1 MTMADIRCLI
11 CNRVNDSSAERCWYC
26 HTTLPKP
33 TGPLTQQER
42 EKLASQKAKSHPPK
56 PETPL
61 EPGQKPSENQ
71 PEEEI
76 PEWLA
81 RIRQLK
87 QEEDLTRKTSQ
98 PDRSDEP
105 VPEWLKNLQETAA
118 EESPI
123 DLEARQDGKTG
134 GEKPALDES
143 LDFLDQLP
151 NEILPEFDDVEGE
164 RKSFGKSPELTTSSP
179 GDEARYAM
187 SQPEGGEESP
197 TRQVLP
203 PMNEEEIV
211 PLNVYENL
219 SDELQGAVQEEPAQE
234 EPIPP
239 DLPKTDFPFP
249 LLIDDLPDW
258 LSTEQPLAEQAV
270 EPKSDEEPNQSIP
283 VEKKLEKGKLPAWL
297 QAIRPPESISPISPV
312 EQPQSPPQEQG
323 VLAGIAGTLQGADL
337 SERILKPK
345 SYTQELHVSPA
356 QQQNVELFKRLLQP
370 EIHQPADAVLQP
382 IAARGNTLLRV
393 LVTLLI
399 LLAVILPF
407 FSTSFSGITPVL
419 YSSEVVDS
427 LNLIQELPID
437 KPVLVAAHFEAGLA
451 GELSWT
457 AQPVLEHLVSRGI
470 PMALTSTN
478 VIGFAILEDQVRQAA
493 GESAGYVLEDKV
505 VDLGYLPGGTIGLTS
520 LVSDPLA
527 ALPFTTDLKPSWKQS
542 LTENVDSFSDF
553 GALILLTDSPEI
565 ARTWVEQIGRA
576 DSPPPMIAVIS
587 AQAAPLLQPYYD
599 SGQINGY
606 ITGLNGAVSY
616 ELLRSAP
623 GQASFTFGSYQV
635 ASLLVAL
642 IIFVGGAASLILSSV
657 SVPKKKGED

>member
-1 MTMADIRCLI
+1 MADIRCLI

-33 TGPLTQQER
+33 TGPLTQRER
-42 EKLASQKAKSHPPK
+42 EKLASQKAKSHPPE

-87 QEEDLTRKTSQ
+87 QEEDLAHKASQ
-98 PDRSDEP
+98 PEGNDEQ
-105 VPEWLKNLQETAA
+105 VPEWLKNLQESAA
-118 EESPI
+118 EESSI
-123 DLEARQDGKTG
+123 DLGDRHDGKLD

-143 LDFLDQLP
+143 LDFIDQLP
-151 NEILPEFDDVEGE
+151 DESPSELDDVEGE
-164 RKSFGKSPELTTSSP
+164 EKSFGKSPELTASSP
-179 GDEARYAM
+179 GEEALNTIP
-187 SQPEGGEESP
+187 QPGGGEEP
-197 TRQVLP
+197 PAHQVLP
-203 PMNEEEIV
+203 PMSEEEIV
-211 PLNVYENL
+211 PLNVYEKR
-219 SDELQGAVQEEPAQE
+219 SEEVQGAVQEEPAQK
-234 EPIPP
+234 EPILP

-258 LSTEQPLAEQAV
+258 LSTEQPLAEEVV
-270 EPKSDEEPNQSIP
+270 EPKSGEEPDQPIP

-297 QAIRPPESISPISPV
+297 QAIRPPESIFPTSPV
-312 EQPQSPPQEQG
+312 EPPQSPPQEHG
-323 VLAGIAGTLQGADL
+323 ILAGIVGTLQGVDL
-337 SERILKPK
+337 SEHILKPP
-345 SYTQELHVSPA
+345 SYTQELHISPA

-370 EIHQPADAVLQP
+370 ETHQPTAAVPQP
-382 IAARGNTLLRV
+382 IASRGNALLRV

-407 FSTSFSGITPVL
+407 FSASFSGIIPVL

-427 LNLIQELPID
+427 LNLIQELPVD

-457 AQPVLEHLVSRGI
+457 AQPVLEHLVSRGVS
-470 PMALTSTN
+470 MALTSTN

-493 GESAGYVLEDKV
+493 GETAEYVLEDKV

-542 LTENVDSFSDF
+542 ATENVNSLSDF
-553 GALILLTDSPEI
+553 SALILLTDNPEI
-565 ARTWVEQIGRA
+565 ARTWVEQTGRA
-576 DSPPPMIAVIS
+576 DSPPPMIAVVS

-606 ITGLNGAVSY
+606 IAGLNGAVSY
-616 ELLRSAP
+616 ELLRSVP
-623 GQASFTFGSYQV
+623 GQAFITFGAYQV
-635 ASLLVAL
+635 TLLLVAL
-642 IIFVGGAASLILSSV
+642 IIFVGGAASLIISSV
-657 SVPKKKGED
+657 SVPKTKGED